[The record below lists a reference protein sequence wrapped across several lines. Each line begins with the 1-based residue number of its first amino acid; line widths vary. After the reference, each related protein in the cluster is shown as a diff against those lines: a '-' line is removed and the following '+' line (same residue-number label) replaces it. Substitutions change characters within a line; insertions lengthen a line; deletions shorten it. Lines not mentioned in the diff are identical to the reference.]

1 MTDSCDYLVFLSLQR
16 VFSFHYNTLSWY
28 CEEEE
33 HSIMSETEAK
43 ETANGLVETPNEYVE
58 NGKNKFVACCKF
70 CGSKILDKQV
80 GQYIVLEVSNRTS

>member
-1 MTDSCDYLVFLSLQR
+1 
-16 VFSFHYNTLSWY
+16 
-28 CEEEE
+28 
-33 HSIMSETEAK
+33 MSETEAK